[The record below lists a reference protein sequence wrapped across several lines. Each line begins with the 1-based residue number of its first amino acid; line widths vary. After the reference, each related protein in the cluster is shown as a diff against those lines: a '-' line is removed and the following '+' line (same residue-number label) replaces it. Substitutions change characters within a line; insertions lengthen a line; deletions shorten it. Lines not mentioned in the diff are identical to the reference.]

1 MSIITQALAVTA
13 LSISIKGG
21 KSLLDDVSFELN
33 AGEVLAVIGPNGA
46 GKTSLLKALS
56 GESVSADEQCSG
68 KISYVDRLLEAW
80 PPAERAQQLAVL
92 PQLSLLNFPYTVEEV
107 VQLGRIPHSTGR
119 QVDGELVEQALA
131 QLDLNDL
138 RSSLYTELSGGE
150 KQRTQLARALVQIGC
165 PDKQSHSLQR
175 YLLLDEPTASLDLGH
190 QQQLMQAIRQLASQ
204 GVVVVIILHDVSLAA
219 RYADKLL
226 ALKKGK
232 VLAFGSAEEVV
243 TESVMRELY
252 DVDVKVMPH
261 PETGKPVVLGV

>member
-1 MSIITQALAVTA
+1 MSISTQALGVTA
-13 LSISIKGG
+13 LSIHIKGG

-68 KISYVDRLLEAW
+68 KISYADRLLEAW
-80 PPAERAQQLAVL
+80 PQAERAQQLAVL

-107 VQLGRIPHSTGR
+107 VQLGRIPHSTGQR
-119 QVDGELVEQALA
+119 VDGELVGQALA

-138 RSSLYTELSGGE
+138 RSRLYTELSGGE
-150 KQRTQLARALVQIGC
+150 KQRTQLARALVQSGC
-165 PDKQSHSLQR
+165 PDKQR

-219 RYADKLL
+219 RYGDKLL

-232 VLAFGSAEEVV
+232 VLAFGSAEDVV
-243 TESVMRELY
+243 TESVMHELY